1 MEGPSK
7 TEHGLLR
14 EAIAGNL
21 MQMLSQGL
29 IYQVI
34 SRAAVLVRYFPK
46 DTIFWNLKGIAEK
59 NVNRS
64 EEAAS
69 SFKKIIE
76 IDPKNRDG
84 FNNLGLTFY
93 DMGRFSEALEQFD
106 ILLQLHPACYQAL
119 QL

>member
-1 MEGPSK
+1 M
-7 TEHGLLR
+7 
-14 EAIAGNL
+14 
-21 MQMLSQGL
+21 
-29 IYQVI
+29 
-34 SRAAVLVRYFPK
+34 
-46 DTIFWNLKGIAEK
+46 KGIAEK
-59 NVNRS
+59 NANRP
-64 EEAAS
+64 EEAAL

-84 FNNLGLTFY
+84 CNDLGLTFY